1 MLILFIG
8 ADLLCAE
15 NSRVLEE
22 LKSPLTQNP
31 LKSAIGE
38 TAYNEAMASNE
49 YHYVGN
55 DKCRLCHRDFFI
67 GRKHDLHDHSLE
79 YITSS
84 EYRDNPRCLV
94 CHTTGYGTPSGF
106 MSVEETPRLANVQ
119 CEGCHGPGSNHLKIA
134 SLKKT
139 GGGLLAGIDNHERLK
154 KMCKACHTSRW
165 NHSFTNASFQNAYM
179 QYKKPAPR

>member
-1 MLILFIG
+1 MNVF
-8 ADLLCAE
+8 CAE

-22 LKSPLTQNP
+22 LKSPMTQIP

-38 TAYNEAMASNE
+38 AAYNEAMASNE
-49 YHYVGN
+49 YRYVGN

-79 YITSS
+79 YITTS
-84 EYRDNPRCLV
+84 EHRDNPRCLV
-94 CHTTGYGTPSGF
+94 CHATGYGVPSGF
-106 MSVEETPRLANVQ
+106 TTIEQTPRLVNVQ

-134 SLKKT
+134 TIKKI
-139 GGGLLAGIDNHERLK
+139 GGGFLVGTDNHERLK

-165 NHSFTNASFQNAYM
+165 NHSFTNANFQDAYAR
-179 QYKKPAPR
+179 YKKPAPK